1 MKRRIALS
9 SCTAAAAVL
18 ALGQSVAFAGGFEY
32 PGAGSEAMG
41 RGGAFTAKA
50 DDATAFDYNLAGFAK
65 QRGTRLMF
73 DSNLVFNTLS
83 FARAG
88 SYPDLASDVPYG
100 GAAFPKV
107 HNSAG
112 PGYVPFIGVS
122 TDFGYFDRWTFAFG
136 LFAPNSVSSRNYGT
150 TVTLPN
156 GTSGPSPARYDI
168 TKINTL
174 VAYPSLSAA
183 VRATHWLDIG
193 VAVELVYASLDLG
206 NASLVYISGG
216 PNGLCKSVEAAACDG
231 ITDIKTSTVTV
242 TGALGLMFH
251 PSNNID
257 IGVNVRPQINIDTT
271 GKAYATAPPALSQ
284 VAITPGYAEF
294 HLKMPTVVRLGIR
307 YAFKGA
313 DHFEHGDIEVDGDY
327 ENWKN
332 AEGNGDKVKIPDL
345 EPLHDLDP
353 TITHHYQDTASVRV
367 GGAYNLRLPAGVL
380 TFRAGFFFDSAATKY
395 KDTRIDFDT
404 MAKYAPTVGLGYSVR
419 GVTLNVAY
427 AYIWEPDRNVT
438 NGDIRLINGIDGGAT
453 TLSTGGIPTDVINN
467 GKYHAS
473 NQMLSVGITIAW
485 EALLGRHRRV
495 IHWQ

>member
-1 MKRRIALS
+1 MKRRIALLG
-9 SCTAAAAVL
+9 CTAASLVS
-18 ALGQSVAFAGGFEY
+18 SVAFAGGFEY
-32 PGAGSEAMG
+32 PGAGSEALG
-41 RGGAFTAKA
+41 RGAAFTAKA
-50 DDATAFDYNLAGFAK
+50 DDATAFDYNIAGFAR

-73 DSNLVFNTLS
+73 DSNLIFNSLS
-83 FARAG
+83 FQRAG
-88 SYPDLASDVPYG
+88 TYPDLPANQSYG
-100 GAAFPKV
+100 GAAFPAV

-122 TDFGYFDRWTFAFG
+122 TDFGYFDRWTFAIG

-156 GTSGPSPARYDI
+156 GTSAPSPARYDI

-174 VAYPSLSAA
+174 VAYPSVAA
-183 VRATHWLDIG
+183 AFRATHWLDIG
-193 VAVELVYASLDLG
+193 LALEMVYANLDLG

-216 PNGLCKSVEAAACDG
+216 PSGLCKSVEAAGCDG

-251 PSNNID
+251 PTKTID
-257 IGVNVRPQINIDTT
+257 IGFNVRPQINIDTK
-271 GKAYATAPPALSQ
+271 GKAYASAPPLLSQ
-284 VAITPGYAEF
+284 VPLTPGSAEF

-313 DHFEHGDIEVDGDY
+313 DNFEQGDIEVDGDY

-332 AEGNGDKVKIPDL
+332 AEGTGDQVKIPELD
-345 EPLHDLDP
+345 PLQNLDP
-353 TITHHYQDTASVRV
+353 TITHHYQDTGSVRV
-367 GGAYNLRLPAGVL
+367 GGAYNQRLPAGVL
-380 TFRAGFFFDSAATKY
+380 TFRAGLFFDSAATKD

-404 MAKYAPTVGLGYSVR
+404 MAKIGPTVGLGYTVR

-427 AYIWEPDRNVT
+427 SYLWEPDRNVT
-438 NGDIRLINGIDGGAT
+438 NGDVRLINGIIQGKNDTVLSPGGV
-453 TLSTGGIPTDVINN
+453 PTDVINN
-467 GKYHAS
+467 GFYKAH
-473 NQMLSVGITIAW
+473 NQILSIGLTVAFDDLI
-485 EALLGRHRRV
+485 GRHRRV